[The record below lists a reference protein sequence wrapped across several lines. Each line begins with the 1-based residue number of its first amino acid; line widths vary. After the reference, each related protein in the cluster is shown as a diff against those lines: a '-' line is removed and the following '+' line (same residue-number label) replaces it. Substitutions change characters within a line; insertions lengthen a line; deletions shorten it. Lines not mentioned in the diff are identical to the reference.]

1 MQTRPRQPLVLFCKS
16 YREDLLRAQRLAQSV
31 ARFNTDKL
39 PFYMSVPAADLD
51 LFRERCAGLALEL
64 LTDEEIIA
72 RNPRL
77 DSEIYARLP
86 GGLSQQVVKAEFW
99 RMEITENYLCLD
111 SDCYFLRDFRA
122 SDFLAPDGSPYTV
135 MHEAKELLHF
145 AALAGMG
152 KVARDWSAHC
162 ENIKQQFERVGRSWD
177 FGPVPVVWSAAV
189 WRDLDARFLA
199 PKGMTFIDAIRAHSG
214 ELGWYGEA
222 LLAYRSVPLL
232 PVEPLFRCYHY
243 EEQYHFWKRA
253 GETDERVALNYLGVC
268 RQSNWDKD
276 LDRVRRFK
284 FSKLR
289 RRIKRLLTGF

>member
-1 MQTRPRQPLVLFCKS
+1 MQIRSRQPLVLFCKS
-16 YREDLLRAQRLAQSV
+16 YREDVLRAQRLAQSV
-31 ARFNTDKL
+31 ARFNADKL
-39 PFYMSVPAADLD
+39 AFYMSVPAADLP
-51 LFRERCAGLALEL
+51 LFRERCAGLPLEL
-64 LTDEEIIA
+64 IADEDVVA

-77 DSEIYARLP
+77 DLQSYSQLP

-99 RMEITENYLCLD
+99 RTELAENYLCLD

-145 AALAGMG
+145 AALAGMD
-152 KVARDWSAHC
+152 KVARNWNAHC
-162 ENIKQQFERVGRSWD
+162 ESIKKVFGRTGRSWD

-189 WRDLDARFLA
+189 WRDLDARFLK
-199 PKGMTFIDAIRAHSG
+199 PKGMTFVEAIREHPG

-222 LLAYRSVPLL
+222 LLAYKSVPLQ
-232 PVEPLFRCYHY
+232 PIEPLFRCYHY
-243 EEQYHFWKRA
+243 EEQYHFWRRA
-253 GETDERVALNYLGVC
+253 GETDERIALNYLGVC

-276 LDRVRRFK
+276 LDLVRRFK

-289 RRIKRLLTGF
+289 RRVKRLFTGF